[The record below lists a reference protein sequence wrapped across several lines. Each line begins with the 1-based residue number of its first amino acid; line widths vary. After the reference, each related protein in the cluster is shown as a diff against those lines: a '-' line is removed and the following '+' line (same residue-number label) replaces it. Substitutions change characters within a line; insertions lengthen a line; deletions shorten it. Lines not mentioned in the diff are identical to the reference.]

1 MKKQNNLATISSYVI
16 IVLMLVVLAF
26 NQYMIQSIKSDLVTG
41 KFTAAASTSGAGD
54 AASTAGLEDAVKAV
68 IPRGVPKV
76 YGPELNVSFERPV
89 ESLNSLALLDGD
101 LYPDGKLKYAQLN
114 DAQKERYVRIGSSIA
129 CEFCCGAT
137 TLVFSDGKPACGC
150 QHSAAMRG
158 LAKYLLLNHE
168 NEYSDQQVLDELAK
182 WKALFFPKQM
192 IAKYMQANGQNLQN
206 LALPDMVGG
215 C

>member
-16 IVLMLVVLAF
+16 VALMLVVLAF
-26 NQYMIQSIKSDLVTG
+26 NQFMVQSIKSDLVTG
-41 KFTAAASTSGAGD
+41 KFTAAASTAKND
-54 AASTAGLEDAVKAV
+54 VSTASLEDAVKAV
-68 IPRGVPKV
+68 IPRGVPKI
-76 YGPELNVSFERPV
+76 YGSELNVSFESPV
-89 ESLNSLALLDGD
+89 ESLNLLALLDGD
-101 LYPDGKLKYAQLN
+101 LYPEGKLKYAQLG

-158 LAKYLLLNHE
+158 LTKYLLLNHE
-168 NEYSDQQVLDELAK
+168 NEYSDQQILDELVK

-192 IAKYMQANGQNLQN
+192 IAKYMQANGQGSQN